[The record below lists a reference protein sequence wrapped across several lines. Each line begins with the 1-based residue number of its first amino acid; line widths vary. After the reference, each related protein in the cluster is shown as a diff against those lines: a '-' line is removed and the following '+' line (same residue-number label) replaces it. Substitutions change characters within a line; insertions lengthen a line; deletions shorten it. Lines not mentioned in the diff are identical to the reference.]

1 MTPQEEAKKRARLL
15 NAWADKETLQYRLVG
30 VWTDYDGIE
39 IPRISHSCEWRI
51 KPRRMWMS
59 RVEALG
65 CSHSFDETEA
75 KEWKRQGM
83 PVTEWQEVVK

>member
-39 IPRISHSCEWRI
+39 PPNISHSCEWRI
-51 KPRRMWMS
+51 KPRRMWTS
-59 RVEALG
+59 QNW
-65 CSHSFDETEA
+65 STFDQERA
-75 KEWKRQGM
+75 KNWEISGHK
-83 PVTEWQEVVK
+83 VTEWQEVVK